1 VWAGPVEQFL
11 DAAPAKPIF
20 DLIVTSPP
28 YNIGKEYERRETLKK
43 YLERQEAVIK
53 KLVGLLK
60 PRGSLCWQVGNFIT
74 ANEVVPLDLEY
85 HQIFRRLGLK
95 LQNRIVWRFGHGL
108 HSRRRFSGRYEVVL
122 WYTKGSNYKF
132 TLDPVRIKSKYP
144 GKRAYKGK
152 NKGKYS
158 SNPLGKNPEDVWDNR
173 HSSENSLS
181 SRRIPRRG
189 YHPTDI

>member
-1 VWAGPVEQFL
+1 MWAGPVEQFL

-144 GKRAYKGK
+144 GKRA
-152 NKGKYS
+152 
-158 SNPLGKNPEDVWDNR
+158 
-173 HSSENSLS
+173 
-181 SRRIPRRG
+181 
-189 YHPTDI
+189 